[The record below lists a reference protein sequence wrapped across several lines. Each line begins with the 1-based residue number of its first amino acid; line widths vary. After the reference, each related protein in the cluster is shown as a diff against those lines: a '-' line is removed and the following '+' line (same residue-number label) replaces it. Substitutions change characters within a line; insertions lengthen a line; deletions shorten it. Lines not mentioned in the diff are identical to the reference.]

1 MYRPLGFPVCTV
13 LIGHMFGL
21 SGLDDDAKLSKPTK
35 THESS
40 TGPLAGTVLVNTGT
54 QLHPGL
60 GHWMPGNPGGR
71 DNINTRYLEL
81 VHMIIIAPPLC
92 TDL

>member
-1 MYRPLGFPVCTV
+1 MTLSCQNQPKPMNLV
-13 LIGHMFGL
+13 L
-21 SGLDDDAKLSKPTK
+21 APWR
-35 THESS
+35 
-40 TGPLAGTVLVNTGT
+40 GTVLVNTGT

-71 DNINTRYLEL
+71 DNINPRYLEL